1 MNLLDQLA
9 ESRIREA
16 LSNGELENL
25 AGSGQPLRL
34 DSDEM
39 VDPSLRVAY
48 RILKNAG
55 FVPAEVAQRQQIGSI
70 EALLQQVSDPLKRKP
85 LIDQL
90 LQKMSEL
97 NGPIMMRA
105 DIRAHYYEQLL
116 ERLSTTKQQV

>member
-1 MNLLDQLA
+1 
-9 ESRIREA
+9 
-16 LSNGELENL
+16 
-25 AGSGQPLRL
+25 
-34 DSDEM
+34 M

-55 FVPAEVAQRQQIGSI
+55 FVPAEVVQRQQIGSI

>member
-1 MNLLDQLA
+1 MNLLEQLA

-16 LSNGELENL
+16 QSNGELENL

-34 DSDEM
+34 DSDEL

-90 LQKMSEL
+90 LQKLSGL
-97 NGPIMMRA
+97 DSPTVMRA
-105 DIRAHYYEQLL
+105 DSRAHYYRQLL
-116 ERLSTTKQQV
+116 ERLSATKQQL